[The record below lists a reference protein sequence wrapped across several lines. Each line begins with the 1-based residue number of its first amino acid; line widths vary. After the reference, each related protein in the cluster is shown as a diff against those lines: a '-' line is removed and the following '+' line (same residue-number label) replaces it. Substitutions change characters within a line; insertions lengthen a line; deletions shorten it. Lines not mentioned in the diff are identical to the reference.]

1 MKSGQLKLWVETNE
15 KFGLEEKLQIL
26 REGENQGV
34 DVTCRKYQIARS
46 LYYNW
51 KSKFDRQGP
60 DGLAGQYHRVDP
72 RIKALEKEV
81 IRHFEFENLYHA
93 RDVFERYFNWHNH
106 KKDVMRWA

>member
-1 MKSGQLKLWVETNE
+1 MSRNKR

-51 KSKFDRQGP
+51 KGKFDRQGP
-60 DGLAGQYHRVDP
+60 DGDYSGS
-72 RIKALEKEV
+72 
-81 IRHFEFENLYHA
+81 N
-93 RDVFERYFNWHNH
+93 
-106 KKDVMRWA
+106 

>member
-1 MKSGQLKLWVETNE
+1 MSRNKR

-51 KSKFDRQGP
+51 KGKFDRQGP
-60 DGLAGQYHRVDP
+60 DGLAPQYHRVDP
-72 RIKALEKEV
+72 RIRALEKE
-81 IRHFEFENLYHA
+81 N
-93 RDVFERYFNWHNH
+93 ERLRKIISRQALELEVKEELL
-106 KKDVMRWA
+106 KKTKFLCK